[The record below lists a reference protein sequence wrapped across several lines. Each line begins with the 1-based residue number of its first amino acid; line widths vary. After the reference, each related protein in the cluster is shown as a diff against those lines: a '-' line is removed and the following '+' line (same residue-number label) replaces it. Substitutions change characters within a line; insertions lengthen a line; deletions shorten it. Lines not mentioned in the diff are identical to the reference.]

1 MQLVGDGF
9 RKSFVSLGPLSGNKF
24 ETWISL
30 LSGGMMYGY
39 MDLQRKQVIVALR
52 KQPASPSFGRGVSH
66 GRTRDCVQERC
77 LTTPC

>member
-39 MDLQRKQVIVALR
+39 MDL
-52 KQPASPSFGRGVSH
+52 
-66 GRTRDCVQERC
+66 
-77 LTTPC
+77 